1 MAPHKPLVWLTALAL
16 LTSCTG
22 ELDLENTT
30 PPTETTQ
37 PETPVPAQPEPQQPA
52 QPSPELPQIASNYFL
67 LDFKNGS
74 STNLSGASLATASY
88 YENGSGLSFS
98 FDVPVTELS
107 YPGIYSTTL
116 TLTNTSGQAI
126 NLNDFPIDN
135 AQLLIND
142 FEAQDEASNALVGG
156 AISNANGFKAESNTP
171 FLWITRDEQISE
183 IPEFEEAA
191 KRTLT
196 PNSSISRVIDISL
209 PQDATQVVIAVAL
222 LAESV
227 ASNNIPVASNGF
239 STALVGKYAV
249 DASVDGFAQQA
260 RLSKPSAV
268 ETCGSYLHIIENN
281 SGIFRRYSQ
290 NKVETTDAS
299 FRVSNALGGMDCYK
313 GLSDQLV
320 LADTGS
326 KQIYISSSF
335 SPAGISE
342 VIGSGEEGS
351 QDGEANSA
359 SFTSPTD
366 VAALGKSIIVA
377 DGTALRLIT
386 ETNRRF
392 SVTTLLSNLE
402 GTVKSVTSDAIKTV
416 YYTLESDNDALSGLY
431 AFDLE
436 TLDNRLIWQQ
446 AKLSAVRHDGAA
458 GFFVMAD
465 TKLMHVSQGANGW
478 QATLAAGSDT
488 PMSVGSG
495 LLASET
501 YLGNAGFF
509 DVDQGTV
516 YIATSEQQVLRIDRL
531 R

>member
-1 MAPHKPLVWLTALAL
+1 MAPQHPLVWLTALAL

-22 ELDLENTT
+22 ELDLENAA

-37 PETPVPAQPEPQQPA
+37 PETPVPAQPEPEQPA
-52 QPSPELPQIASNYFL
+52 QPTPELPQIASSYFL

-74 STNLSGASLATASY
+74 STNLSATKLATTSY

-107 YPGIYSTTL
+107 YPGIYSTTV
-116 TLTNTSGQAI
+116 TITNTSGQAI

-142 FEAQDEASNALVGG
+142 FEAQDEASKALAGG
-156 AISNANGFKAESNTP
+156 AISNANGFKAESNNP

-196 PNSSISRVIDISL
+196 PNGSISRVIDISL
-209 PQDATQVVIAVAL
+209 PKDATQVVVSIAL

-227 ASNNIPVASNGF
+227 ASNNIPVANNGF
-239 STALVGKYAV
+239 STAVVGKYAV
-249 DASVDGFAQQA
+249 DASLDGFGQQA

-290 NKVETTDAS
+290 NTVETTDAS

-320 LADTGS
+320 LADTGN
-326 KQIYISSSF
+326 KQVYISSSF

-351 QDGEANSA
+351 QDGAANSA
-359 SFTSPTD
+359 SFTNPTD

-377 DGTALRLIT
+377 DGNALRLIT
-386 ETNRRF
+386 ETNRSF
-392 SVTTLLSNLE
+392 TVSTLLSNLK
-402 GTVKSVTSDAIKTV
+402 GSIKSVSSDSIKTV
-416 YYTLESDNDALSGLY
+416 YYTLESDNDLVSGLY

-436 TLDNRLIWQQ
+436 SLDNRLIWQQ
-446 AKLSAVRHDGAA
+446 AALSAVRHDGAA
-458 GFFVMAD
+458 GLFVMAE
-465 TKLMHVSQGANGW
+465 TNLMHLSQAAGGW
-478 QATLAAGSDT
+478 QASLAAGTDT
-488 PMSVGSG
+488 PMSVGAG
-495 LLASET
+495 LLASEA

-516 YIATSEQQVLRIDRL
+516 YIPTSEQQVLRIDRL